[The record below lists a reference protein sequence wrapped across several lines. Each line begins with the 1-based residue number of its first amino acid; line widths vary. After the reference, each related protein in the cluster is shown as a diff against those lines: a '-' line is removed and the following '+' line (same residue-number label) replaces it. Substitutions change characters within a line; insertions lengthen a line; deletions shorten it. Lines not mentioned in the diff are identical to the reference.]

1 MEDSADHSAYP
12 ARGALTASQRTSAEL
27 ERMKIRQENRK
38 RPIDERTEALARA
51 FQQARDDSKP
61 RARAFKRQE
70 REETEVLSSGEA
82 EKGGEES
89 DYSNGEEAHGI
100 SDASH
105 DDSSNGGKDEE
116 NDPLDNQDA
125 EEDEEENAGAAD
137 KDEVE
142 EDKGKGPSDA
152 SADDDAEATPKFH

>member
-61 RARAFKRQE
+61 RTRAFTRQE
-70 REETEVLSSGEA
+70 RHTIQRTFGIAPDTSDDDAGEETEVLSSGEA
-82 EKGGEES
+82 EKG
-89 DYSNGEEAHGI
+89 
-100 SDASH
+100 
-105 DDSSNGGKDEE
+105 
-116 NDPLDNQDA
+116 
-125 EEDEEENAGAAD
+125 
-137 KDEVE
+137 
-142 EDKGKGPSDA
+142 
-152 SADDDAEATPKFH
+152 